1 MWAGTS
7 GYLDDVPTEDIGRFE
22 DEFLDR
28 LQRSHSGIY
37 DAIRETGDA
46 SEDTITALKDAIEDF
61 RRSFETTSGGLLV
74 NEEPAEAVDEDEVE
88 QEKLKKRVPAPKKE
102 GGS

>member
-1 MWAGTS
+1 VG

-37 DAIRETGDA
+37 EAIRETGDA
-46 SEDTITALKDAIEDF
+46 SDDTITALKDAIEDF
-61 RRSFETTSGGLLV
+61 RRSFETTSSGLLV
-74 NEEPAEAVDEDEVE
+74 AEESGDAVDEEDVE
-88 QEKLKKRVPAPKKE
+88 QDTIKKRVQAPPKQE